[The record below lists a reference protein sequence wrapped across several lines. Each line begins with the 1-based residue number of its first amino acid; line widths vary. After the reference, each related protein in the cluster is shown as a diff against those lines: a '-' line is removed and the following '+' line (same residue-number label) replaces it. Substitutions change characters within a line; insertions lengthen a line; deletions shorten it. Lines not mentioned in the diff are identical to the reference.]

1 MASLTQ
7 GGREEE
13 LRKPAA
19 KEPVARMR
27 VDGPDCNYVNYVIV
41 KRRTISATAL
51 ARQVGDVLGRIRYR
65 GESFIVERN
74 GVPVARIDP
83 AQPVLA
89 GSVGEGLAAWRDAGK
104 ADLEFA
110 VLLEQLGRADA
121 VPGNP
126 WAS

>member
-1 MASLTQ
+1 MKKQ
-7 GGREEE
+7 
-13 LRKPAA
+13 
-19 KEPVARMR
+19 
-27 VDGPDCNYVNYVIV
+27 I
-41 KRRTISATAL
+41 ISATML

-83 AQPVLA
+83 AQPSPK
-89 GSVGEGLAAWRDAGK
+89 GSVQEGLSAWRDAGEP
-104 ADLEFA
+104 DLEFA
-110 VLLEQLGRADA
+110 ALLEQVGTADT

>member
-1 MASLTQ
+1 MILGLT
-7 GGREEE
+7 
-13 LRKPAA
+13 LA
-19 KEPVARMR
+19 
-27 VDGPDCNYVNYVIV
+27 
-41 KRRTISATAL
+41 AL
-51 ARQVGDVLGRIRYR
+51 AVVVSG
-65 GESFIVERN
+65 
-74 GVPVARIDP
+74 A
-83 AQPVLA
+83 PVLA

>member
-1 MASLTQ
+1 M
-7 GGREEE
+7 G
-13 LRKPAA
+13 
-19 KEPVARMR
+19 MR
-27 VDGPDCNYVNYVIV
+27 VDWTDFNYVKCVIM

-51 ARQVGDVLGRIRYR
+51 ARQVGDVLGRIRYL

-83 AQPVLA
+83 AQPALA
-89 GSVGEGLAAWRDAGK
+89 GSVGEGLAAWRDAGE

-110 VLLEQLGRADA
+110 VLLEQLGTADA